1 MLRNGLRRLDHFFLH
16 KGSRSM
22 LTQFFLKVA
31 FVGSEWVL
39 WVLLVVNFI
48 SVATIVDRIL
58 YLRRTKVDGDALGAQ
73 LDQLLRA
80 GDLRGGVERW
90 WPIAKPSSV
99 SWWPPAW
106 PPSRGSQACCEA
118 MLSAKARVKP
128 LLEARL
134 NILGT
139 IGSNA
144 PYIGLLGTVLGII
157 KAAHDLSGKDPSQ
170 VMGGVFEALIA
181 TAFGLFVAI
190 PAVIAFNIFQRKVR
204 ETLAKPIRW
213 RIRCWPASVTTRS
226 RPARAGQPV
235 RHRSHHPDT
244 KLGFA

>member
-1 MLRNGLRRLDHFFLH
+1 
-16 KGSRSM
+16 M
-22 LTQFFLKVA
+22 LTQLFLKVA

-39 WVLLVVNFI
+39 WVLLVINFI

-58 YLRRTKVDGDALGAQ
+58 YLRRTRVDGEALGAQ

-80 GDLRGGVERW
+80 GDVRGAW
-90 WPIAKPSSV
+90 TLV
-99 SWWPPAW
+99 SESDAIECVVVAAGLAAL
-106 PPSRGSQACCEA
+106 SRGAQACGEA
-118 MLSAKARVKP
+118 MLSAKARMRP

-144 PYIGLLGTVLGII
+144 PYVGLLGTVLGII
-157 KAAHDLSGKDPSQ
+157 KAAHDLTSTASGEANPNA

-190 PAVIAFNIFQRKVR
+190 PAVVAFNVFQRKVR
-204 ETLAKPIRW
+204 ERLAQTDSLAHQVLASIRYE
-213 RIRCWPASVTTRS
+213 RQPGAAAPAQATR
-226 RPARAGQPV
+226 
-235 RHRSHHPDT
+235 T
-244 KLGFA
+244 